1 MNFKRLH
8 GSLVIVITIFA
19 FANADNMPTAI
30 QTAKPGSIQEKLAQ
44 LESSFAGRIG
54 VYAIN
59 TANNTQ
65 IQYRADERFPFCS
78 TSKVMTVAAILK
90 QSEKQTNLL
99 QKSIKYSQ
107 QDVDKSGYAPIS
119 KNHVQDGMSVN
130 DLCHAAL
137 DYSDNTAM
145 NLLIKTLGGPQAV
158 TAYARSIHDSKF
170 SLNRWEPE
178 LNTAIPGDNRDTTT
192 PSAMANSLKQLVL
205 ENALESQQQQQLV
218 TWMKNNTTGN
228 LKIRAGV
235 PKEWVVADKT
245 GSGAYGTTNDIGVVW
260 PTGCAPIVLVLYF
273 TQPEKDAASRDEI
286 IAAASRILIN
296 DFAHGDLCLKKTSR
310 YH

>member
-1 MNFKRLH
+1 MIFKRLH
-8 GSLVIVITIFA
+8 RSLVIVITMFA

-30 QTAKPGSIQEKLAQ
+30 QTAKPRSLQEKLAQ

-59 TANNTQ
+59 TANNEK
-65 IQYRADERFPFCS
+65 IQYRANERFPFCS

-119 KNHVQDGMSVN
+119 KSQVQEGMSVN
-130 DLCHAAL
+130 DLCQAAL

-145 NLLIKTLGGPQAV
+145 NLLIKILGSPQAV
-158 TAYARSIHDSKF
+158 TNYARSIHDSKF

-178 LNTAIPGDNRDTTT
+178 LNTAIPGDHRDTTT
-192 PSAMANSLKQLVL
+192 PSAMGNSLKQLVL
-205 ENALESQQQQQLV
+205 GNALKPSQRQQLV

-228 LKIRAGV
+228 LRIRAGV
-235 PKEWVVADKT
+235 PKDWAVADKT
-245 GSGAYGTTNDIGVVW
+245 GTGAYGTNNDIGVVW
-260 PTGCAPIVLVLYF
+260 PTGCAPIVLVVYF
-273 TQPEKDAASRDEI
+273 TQYKKDAAPRDEV
-286 IAAASRILIN
+286 IAAATKILIN
-296 DFAHGDLCLKKTSR
+296 DFAHGDSCLTKTSH

>member
-1 MNFKRLH
+1 MIFKRLH
-8 GSLVIVITIFA
+8 SSFVIGITMFA
-19 FANADNMPTAI
+19 LSNADNMPRAI
-30 QTAKPGSIQEKLAQ
+30 QTAKLGSIQEKLAQ

-59 TANNTQ
+59 TANNAQ

-119 KNHVQDGMSVN
+119 KNHVQEGMNVN
-130 DLCHAAL
+130 DLCQAAL

-145 NLLIKTLGGPQAV
+145 NLLIKTLGGPWGV
-158 TAYARSIHDSKF
+158 TSYARSIHDSKF

-178 LNTAIPGDNRDTTT
+178 LNTAIPGDIRDTTT

-205 ENALESQQQQQLV
+205 GNALEPSQRQQLV

-228 LKIRAGV
+228 LRIRAGV

-260 PTGCAPIVLVLYF
+260 PTGCAPIILVVYF
-273 TQPEKDAASRDEI
+273 TGYQKDAAPRDAV
-286 IAAASRILIN
+286 IAAATKILIN
-296 DFAHGDLCLKKTSR
+296 DFAHSDRCLKKASR